1 MKRIIEYL
9 NVTIK
14 KEKNIVIFN
23 LIIFILGLIFGSLF
37 INFITSE
44 DKALLIEQL
53 ETYLGSVNKLSS
65 DVFGLDVFLNNLL
78 NNTIQLSIIFI
89 LGISMIGVLIVILIL
104 FFKGFML
111 GTTLSTFILKYKIKG
126 ILGALLYVFPI
137 YVINIFIYIFMSFF
151 AVNSCIKFLKAL
163 LKKDKLDFR
172 VFLGKYLLSFIVS
185 IVLITL
191 TCLID
196 AYVTPYSLKLFTFL
210 I

>member
-1 MKRIIEYL
+1 MKKIIEYL

-14 KEKNIVIFN
+14 KEKNIILFN

-44 DKALLIEQL
+44 DKTLLIEQL
-53 ETYLGSVNKLSS
+53 ETYLGSIKKLTN
-65 DVFGLDVFLNNLL
+65 DVIGIDVFLSNLINNVV
-78 NNTIQLSIIFI
+78 QLSIIFI

-126 ILGALLYVFPI
+126 ILGSLLYVFPI
-137 YVINIFIYIFMSFF
+137 CIANIFIYIFMSFF

-163 LKKDKLDFR
+163 LKKDKLDFKG
-172 VFLGKYLLSFIVS
+172 FLGKYLLSFIVS
-185 IVLITL
+185 VILITL

-196 AYVTPYSLKLFTFL
+196 AYLTPYLLKLFTYL

>member
-1 MKRIIEYL
+1 MKKIIKYL

-14 KEKNIVIFN
+14 KEKNVVLFN

-37 INFITSE
+37 VNFITTE
-44 DKALLIEQL
+44 DKGLLIEQL
-53 ETYLGSVNKLSS
+53 DVYLNSINKLSS
-65 DVFGLDVFLNNLL
+65 DVYGIDVFLDNLL

-126 ILGALLYVFPI
+126 IIGALLYVFPMCI
-137 YVINIFIYIFMSFF
+137 INIFIYIFMSFF
-151 AVNSCIKFLKAL
+151 AINSCIKFLKAL
-163 LKKDKLDFR
+163 LKKDKLDFKI
-172 VFLGKYLLSFIVS
+172 FLGKYLLSFLVS
-185 IVLITL
+185 IMLIII

-196 AYVTPYSLKLFTFL
+196 AYLTSYLLKLFTFL